1 VHGMG
6 GAVGVALGVA
16 EVVGAVRGTVEVG
29 EAGHKDAMK
38 GQVVSPPGVAVGP
51 PASVPWEV

>member
-1 VHGMG
+1 MDAGAVHGMG

-38 GQVVSPPGVAVGP
+38 G
-51 PASVPWEV
+51 